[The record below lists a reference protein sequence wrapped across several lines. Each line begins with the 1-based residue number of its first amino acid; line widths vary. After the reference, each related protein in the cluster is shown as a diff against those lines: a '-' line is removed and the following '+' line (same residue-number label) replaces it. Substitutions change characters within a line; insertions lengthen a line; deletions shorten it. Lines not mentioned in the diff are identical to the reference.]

1 MKLYLKSLRKWIV
14 CNGNVLDGHTF
25 HGVFDSIEE
34 AQAWGE
40 KNFDVTGFFVVS
52 LHPIKE
58 IENA

>member
-25 HGVFDSIEE
+25 YGVFDSIEE

-40 KNFDVTGFFVVS
+40 KNFDMTGFFVVS

-58 IENA
+58 MV

>member
-34 AQAWGE
+34 AQAWGTD
-40 KNFDVTGFFVVS
+40 NFDVTGLFVVS

-58 IENA
+58 